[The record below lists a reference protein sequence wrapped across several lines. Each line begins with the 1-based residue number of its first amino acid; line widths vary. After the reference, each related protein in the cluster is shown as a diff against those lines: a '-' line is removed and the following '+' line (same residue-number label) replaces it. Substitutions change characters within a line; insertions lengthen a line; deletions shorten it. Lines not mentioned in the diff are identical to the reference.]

1 MGIFEREARKV
12 RVCLSFCLLFL
23 ALLRFAAR
31 REVQRT
37 HTAGRRGWEPLNIH
51 GVFYRDFAELSE
63 RFTLDA
69 RGHAYWT
76 VAVEWFLGRWR
87 WLLSRR
93 GEGGKA
99 LNDRRSESDVSELT
113 TRITQDRGISSTTN
127 FCKKF
132 SVRRESSQGKKC
144 ARSWRCVHVSLAE
157 AFSIDDVIL
166 IRLPGAVARAES
178 ETRSGPQNVGEG
190 KYGGCDPSAG
200 MSVRFRSSGR

>member
-1 MGIFEREARKV
+1 MGIFERGARKV

-76 VAVEWFLGRWR
+76 VAVEWFLGRRR

-93 GEGGKA
+93 GEGRKA
-99 LNDRRSESDVSELT
+99 LNDRRSESDVDDKNYARQGDIEHNEFL
-113 TRITQDRGISSTTN
+113 QE
-127 FCKKF
+127 F

-178 ETRSGPQNVGEG
+178 ETRSGPQNVGKG
-190 KYGGCDPSAG
+190 KHGGCDPSAG